1 MRLLIAF
8 FTRFEV
14 SEEEFVATNEWKPI
28 KEGQAIPKGL
38 HVRLN
43 LETGQKE
50 AKLMDNDENTRPTDY
65 SEKIREAHNK
75 AKISK
80 QFEEAIKNLNDELNQ
95 GEPTPVR

>member
-1 MRLLIAF
+1 LNQ
-8 FTRFEV
+8 FEV

-50 AKLMDNDENTRPTDY
+50 AKLMESEENAQATNY
-65 SEKIREAHNK
+65 NEKIREAHKK
-75 AKISK
+75 AKMSK

-95 GEPTPVR
+95 NQQTPVRLTLFIN

>member
-1 MRLLIAF
+1 MAL
-8 FTRFEV
+8 FEV

-50 AKLMDNDENTRPTDY
+50 AKLMDNGENPKQADY
-65 SEKIREAHNK
+65 NEKIREAHNK
-75 AKISK
+75 AKMSK
-80 QFEEAIKNLNDELNQ
+80 QFDEAIKNLNDELNQ
-95 GEPTPVR
+95 AGQTPVR